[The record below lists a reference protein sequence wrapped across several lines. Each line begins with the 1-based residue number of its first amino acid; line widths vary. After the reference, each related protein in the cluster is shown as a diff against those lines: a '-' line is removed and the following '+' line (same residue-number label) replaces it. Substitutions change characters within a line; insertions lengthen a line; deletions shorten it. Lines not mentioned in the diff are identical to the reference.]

1 MNEEYTRFFG
11 NEIQIV
17 HELGYAAIIIIVAV
31 LSALVLESTVV
42 LIPISILLVLI
53 FKAFESLKSN
63 AAFDADDT
71 QVKFSYFGRNT
82 VISYDNIEKLS
93 IERRSNVHS
102 IKGYTDKFY
111 VETLTITT
119 AEREYSFSAKM
130 DIDYNKI
137 ATNPAYLNEQFEN
150 SPFSHLI
157 HYIEDSLNSNIMYP
171 QGRLYIEEQMK
182 L

>member
-1 MNEEYTRFFG
+1 MNEKYIRFFK
-11 NEIQIV
+11 NETQII
-17 HELGYAAIIIIVAV
+17 HELGYAAIIIIAAV
-31 LSALVLESTVV
+31 LTCLVLESTVA
-42 LIPISILLVLI
+42 LIPISIMLGLI
-53 FKAFESLKSN
+53 MRACESLKSN

-93 IERRSNVHS
+93 IERRSNVRS
-102 IKGYTDKFY
+102 VKGYTDRFY

-137 ATNPAYLNEQFEN
+137 AMDPAYLNEQFEN
-150 SPFSHLI
+150 SQFSRLRR
-157 HYIEDSLNSNIMYP
+157 YIADNLNSNIMYP
-171 QGRLYIEEQMK
+171 QGKLCIEDK
-182 L
+182 